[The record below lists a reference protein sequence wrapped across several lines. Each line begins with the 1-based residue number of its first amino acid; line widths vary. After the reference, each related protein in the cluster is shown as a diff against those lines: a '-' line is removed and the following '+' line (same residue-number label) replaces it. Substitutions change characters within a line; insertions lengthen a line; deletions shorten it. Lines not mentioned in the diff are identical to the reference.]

1 MRIPVTGKLFNWESL
16 DDSPDLVALK
26 LFLGMLPDE
35 KLISALRFRRY
46 KGRDDYPVPTLWRVH
61 LLRYFLRHATMESC
75 LAEMRRNAALRELA
89 FIANVADVPKPW
101 NISRFEEVLGEPI
114 HLTLLR
120 EMFEQFLRKLGM
132 VVPDL
137 GRHTAGDSSCLS
149 ARGDSKEA
157 CKHDGAPGAPG
168 PAGGRKEYRSD
179 DGVISRIY
187 EWFGYKFHLL
197 VDVKH
202 EVILAWHVTS
212 ATESDAGQI
221 PELIRQAQGNL
232 PEGRIETMTYD
243 KAADDVKTHT
253 LLREQNIKPVVQ
265 NRQMWREEGERMLP
279 GHDGNSNIVYDEAG
293 TVFCYDKVSEP
304 PIKHKMAYTGY
315 EKSRGTLKYRCPA
328 RHEGWSCPSAGRCN
342 KDKPFGKTVRVKQ
355 AIDLRRFPPI
365 PRATMEF
372 ERRYKGRT
380 AIERVNARCKLF
392 WGADDGNIKGAKRF
406 HAHVATIMVVHALFA
421 TALACAPRYEGK
433 SLSPVKLSKIS
444 LALYPGNPVNST

>member
-16 DDSPDLVALK
+16 DDSPDLVVCK
-26 LFLGMLPDE
+26 LLLGMLTDE
-35 KLISALRFRRY
+35 KIIGALRFRRY
-46 KGRDDYPVPTLWRVH
+46 KGRDDYPVLMLWRVH
-61 LLRYFLRHATMESC
+61 LLRYFLRHVTMEHC
-75 LAEMRRNAALRELA
+75 LAEMRRNPALRELA
-89 FIANVADVPKPW
+89 FIPTVADVPKPW
-101 NISRFEEVLGEPI
+101 NMSRFEEVLGEPVF
-114 HLTLLR
+114 LALLR
-120 EMFEQFLRKLGM
+120 EMFAELIRKLGS

-157 CKHDGAPGAPG
+157 CKNDSILPQ

-179 DGVISRIY
+179 DGKVSKVY

-197 VDVKH
+197 VDVRH
-202 EVILAWHVTS
+202 EVILAWHITS

-221 PELIRQAQGNL
+221 PELVKQAKSNL
-232 PEGRIETMTYD
+232 PDGRIETLAYD

-253 LLREQNIKPVVQ
+253 LMQEQHIKPVVQ
-265 NRQMWREEGERMLP
+265 NRRMWREEEERMLP
-279 GHDGNSNIVYDEAG
+279 GHDGNSNIVYNEAG

-304 PIKHKMAYTGY
+304 PVKHKMAYTGY

-392 WGADDGNIKGAKRF
+392 WGADDGNVKGAKRF

-433 SLSPVKLSKIS
+433 SFSPVKLSKIS
-444 LALYPGNPVNST
+444 LALYPGNPADSS